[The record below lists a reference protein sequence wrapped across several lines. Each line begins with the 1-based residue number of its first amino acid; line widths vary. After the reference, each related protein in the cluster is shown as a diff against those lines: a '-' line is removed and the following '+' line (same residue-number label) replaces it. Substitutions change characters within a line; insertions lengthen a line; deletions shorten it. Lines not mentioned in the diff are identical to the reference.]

1 MSMPEQT
8 GKIPTAQ
15 KASHQPTSPS
25 PQTPNRGLPPE
36 ISIAPPFPAPA
47 ALPHSA
53 LHLTFPTSAWFGCCL
68 AARRSAP
75 LTAAAG
81 CPFSLYRRHSLGP
94 PSRRSCCLFI
104 MSKSSS
110 TYGGSTTS
118 ALSKGKGK
126 GPPPPRPDWSR
137 MQSTTRSRGRCSF
150 AESNYSL
157 GDWQVPLD
165 FDYTKSTC
173 DNYTSPIPVND
184 VSRYQSVRAT
194 RDHDY
199 HGAYTRERQLFQGE
213 FSLEMLLAAPR
224 LFRRVGSR
232 LFRGVV
238 RQRKPRGPV
247 FFSSGKSWSEE

>member
-1 MSMPEQT
+1 MSMPEQKPE
-8 GKIPTAQ
+8 KIYPLLG
-15 KASHQPTSPS
+15 ASPPAHQP
-25 PQTPNRGLPPE
+25 LPPD
-36 ISIAPPFPAPA
+36 SQPRAPRIAPPFPAPA
-47 ALPHSA
+47 ALRTTPNLPNTCLVWLLFGCPPLRTPHRRCWLSLLALSSA
-53 LHLTFPTSAWFGCCL
+53 LTRPAL
-68 AARRSAP
+68 
-75 LTAAAG
+75 
-81 CPFSLYRRHSLGP
+81 
-94 PSRRSCCLFI
+94 PSIVLLFI
-104 MSKSSS
+104 MSKSSSS

-213 FSLEMLLAAPR
+213 LSLEMLLAALR
-224 LFRRVGSR
+224 LFRRVGRSAI
-232 LFRGVV
+232 
-238 RQRKPRGPV
+238 
-247 FFSSGKSWSEE
+247 